1 MSVIL
6 MLHNKFKVSLGYKN
20 PVKSKS
26 IKINIS
32 RGAHIESLTQ
42 KMSSRHWL
50 CTLRQNSSGLLQQ
63 AEKEIVLFFG
73 VHLPVSSLSSV
84 RSHSGLLRGRN
95 CKDTNVH
102 FMIHFLCSPYCVL
115 YSRAF
120 AQYRPLVTIESLSHI
135 CSNT

>member
-1 MSVIL
+1 MHIRGSSSGRQRWEDQDLSVIL

-63 AEKEIVLFFG
+63 AEKEIVLFLVYIFQL
-73 VHLPVSSLSSV
+73 VQSLV
-84 RSHSGLLRGRN
+84 
-95 CKDTNVH
+95 
-102 FMIHFLCSPYCVL
+102 
-115 YSRAF
+115 
-120 AQYRPLVTIESLSHI
+120 
-135 CSNT
+135 